1 MRGIRVRNCR
11 LLSARARPS
20 CEKDDKLAALRSSL
34 QTMLEGVVRAF
45 SISLR
50 GEACEPLGDGEFTH
64 AAGSDQDG
72 CPSGAALSNAKLK
85 GQT

>member
-11 LLSARARPS
+11 LLLARARPS
-20 CEKDDKLAALRSSL
+20 CEKDGNLAALRSSL
-34 QTMLEGVVRAF
+34 QTMLEGMVRAF

-50 GEACEPLGDGEFTH
+50 GEACEPLTDAGFTH
-64 AAGSDQDG
+64 AAGSDKDG
-72 CPSGAALSNAKLK
+72 CPRGAPLSGAKLK